1 MARVAGGEGS
11 SLPPGSS
18 WDTPRPAAGRAD
30 QTLFLTA
37 CLLSR
42 VGVCELKH
50 RSRQGPL
57 TRGSPGEN
65 TGVGRHALLQ
75 GVLPTQ
81 GLKPRRICA
90 SRRAFTDEPLG
101 KGGEGST
108 VQPTFAFLSSCVST
122 ARHEDPHVNTEKAET
137 SPGASYRHRPPPGR
151 HARGPCSLSEYLS

>member
-57 TRGSPGEN
+57 TGGLQARIPEWAATPSSRGSS
-65 TGVGRHALLQ
+65 R
-75 GVLPTQ
+75 
-81 GLKPRRICA
+81 PR
-90 SRRAFTDEPLG
+90 D
-101 KGGEGST
+101 
-108 VQPTFAFLSSCVST
+108 
-122 ARHEDPHVNTEKAET
+122 
-137 SPGASYRHRPPPGR
+137 
-151 HARGPCSLSEYLS
+151 